1 MLEKIMEKRRQREDW
16 GWGGGKSQI
25 SYRRPAVWAQLKA
38 TSPPSPLWRGL
49 LPLVVAPPLPSS
61 RPHHRSRS
69 GHMYRETGF
78 RARFGRRAKDTIVCH
93 EKEIAGSEDMHEFCG
108 K

>member
-49 LPLVVAPPLPSS
+49 LPLVVAPWYVSDVSIISYVP
-61 RPHHRSRS
+61 
-69 GHMYRETGF
+69 
-78 RARFGRRAKDTIVCH
+78 CH
-93 EKEIAGSEDMHEFCG
+93 IIDVIYMFYAHFMSYSCIFWN
-108 K
+108 